1 MKISVIVPC
10 YNEELVIEK
19 LYNRLID
26 ILSIYKD
33 YEVIFVNDGSDDNTE
48 YIIDKYQENNNNI
61 KLYSF
66 SRNFG
71 YQAAVF

>member
-1 MKISVIVPC
+1 M
-10 YNEELVIEK
+10 NEELVIEK
-19 LYNRLID
+19 LYNRLIN